1 METKS
6 CLSLIMA
13 AGEGTRMN
21 SNIPKVLHQVAG
33 KAMIDRV
40 LDVCP
45 PGPQPVVIVGH
56 GRQAVEEHVGTRAR
70 FAVQEEQKG
79 TGHAVMMARTYLEQH
94 EGMVLVLAG
103 DMPLLTKDVIDALV
117 QQAQG
122 KKAALLSS
130 MAADP
135 TGYGRILRDAK
146 GDVCGIVEQKDA
158 TEEQREIREVNASV
172 YVFDAK
178 ALLDC
183 LDALTCDNAQGEY
196 YLTDCIALLAQKGE
210 AIGSVTAEEETCLGV
225 NNRVQL
231 AQAEAVV
238 RRRVNETW
246 MHAGVTLIDPAQT
259 YIDETVQIGRD
270 SVIYPGVMLQ
280 GRTTI
285 GAGCMI
291 MQGCRIVDSEI
302 GDGTDVQNSVL
313 IEAKVGAQ
321 THIGPFAYLRPG
333 SIVGNACKIGD
344 FVELKN
350 MQVGDRSKLPH
361 LTYAGDGTI
370 GTDCNIAC
378 GTIFVNYDG
387 KVKQQTHVGNHC
399 FVGCNVNL
407 IAPAEI
413 GDGAYIAA
421 GSTVVGEVPGDSLC
435 IGRAHA
441 DIKEEWAK
449 RRREQ
454 GRLK

>member
-13 AGEGTRMN
+13 AGEGTRMK
-21 SNIPKVLHQVAG
+21 SKTPKVLHPVAG
-33 KAMIDRV
+33 RAMIDRV
-40 LDVCP
+40 LEVCP
-45 PGPQPVVIVGH
+45 QGPLPVVIVGH
-56 GRQAVEEHVGTRAR
+56 GRQAVQEYVGARAR
-70 FAVQEEQKG
+70 FAVQEQQKG
-79 TGHAVMMARTYLEQH
+79 TGHAVMMAREYLEQH
-94 EGMVLVLAG
+94 QGLVLILAG
-103 DMPLLTKDVIDALV
+103 DMPLLTQEVIDALIE
-117 QQAQG
+117 QAQG

-130 MAADP
+130 MAVDP
-135 TGYGRILRDAK
+135 TGYGRILRNED
-146 GDVCGIVEQKDA
+146 GNVCGIVEQKDA
-158 TEEQREIREVNASV
+158 TDEQRKIREVNASV
-172 YVFDAK
+172 YVFEVK

-196 YLTDCIALLAQKGE
+196 YLTDCIGLLAQKGE
-210 AIGSVTAEEETCLGV
+210 PIGAVVADEQTCMGV
-225 NNRVQL
+225 NSRTQL
-231 AQAEAVV
+231 AQAEAVA
-238 RRRVNETW
+238 RRRINEKW
-246 MHAGVTLIDPAQT
+246 MEAGVTLIDPTQT
-259 YIDETVQIGRD
+259 YIEESVRIGQD
-270 SVIYPGVMLQ
+270 TVIYPGTILQ
-280 GRTTI
+280 GNTVIGENCTI
-285 GAGCMI
+285 L
-291 MQGCRIVDSEI
+291 QGCRIVDSQI
-302 GDGTDVQNSVL
+302 GDGTDVQNSIL
-313 IEAKVGAQ
+313 IQAKVGKE
-321 THIGPFAYLRPG
+321 THIGPYAYLRPG
-333 SIVGNACKIGD
+333 SVVGNACKIGD

-399 FVGCNVNL
+399 FIGCNVNL

-413 GDGAYIAA
+413 GDGAYVAA

>member
-45 PGPQPVVIVGH
+45 SGAQPVVIVGH
-56 GRQAVEEHVGTRAR
+56 GRQAVEEHVGARAR

-79 TGHAVMMARTYLEQH
+79 TGHAVMTARAYLEQH

-117 QQAQG
+117 RQAQG

-130 MAADP
+130 VAADP
-135 TGYGRILRDAK
+135 TGYGRILRDVK

-196 YLTDCIALLAQKGE
+196 YLTDCIALLARKGE

-413 GDGAYIAA
+413 GDGAYVAA

>member
-45 PGPQPVVIVGH
+45 PGPQPVVSVGH
-56 GRQAVEEHVGTRAR
+56 GRQAVEEHVGARAR

-79 TGHAVMMARTYLEQH
+79 TGHAVMTARTYLEQH

-117 QQAQG
+117 RQAQG

-130 MAADP
+130 VAADP

-413 GDGAYIAA
+413 GDGAYVAA